1 MDCQSTSTDSCR
13 VKRQFQ
19 SIKSTL
25 ANRVRD
31 RRKELGLSQE
41 AMADLTGIDRTYA
54 SQIERA
60 VANPSLEVL
69 VNIGNAL
76 DLDVVDL
83 LLDQAR
89 GRNS

>member
-1 MDCQSTSTDSCR
+1 M
-13 VKRQFQ
+13 KRQFQ

-89 GRNS
+89 VRNS

>member
-1 MDCQSTSTDSCR
+1 MNRQCQA
-13 VKRQFQ
+13 
-19 SIKSTL
+19 IKSTL

-41 AMADLTGIDRTYA
+41 AMADMTGIDRTYA

-60 VANPSLEVL
+60 LANPSLEVL
-69 VNIGNAL
+69 VRIGNAL

-83 LLDQAR
+83 LVEQAPASN
-89 GRNS
+89 G